1 MPHPVFGRASLIVT
15 ARLTFPVSRTGPSL
29 LGAGI
34 GDGALENA
42 GAQGVLLL
50 DCRIS
55 TSVVAPY
62 LSEMMQQGP
71 RPVAVD

>member
-1 MPHPVFGRASLIVT
+1 MTIDTLADLDG
-15 ARLTFPVSRTGPSL
+15 LTDWVH
-29 LGAGI
+29 
-34 GDGALENA
+34 A